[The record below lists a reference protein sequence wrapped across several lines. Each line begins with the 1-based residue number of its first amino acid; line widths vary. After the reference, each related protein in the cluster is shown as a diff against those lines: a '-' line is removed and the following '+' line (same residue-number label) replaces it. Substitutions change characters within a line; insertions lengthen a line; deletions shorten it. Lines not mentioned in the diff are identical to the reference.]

1 MDHQIKVL
9 PTKRTNLDKTT
20 TDRASLIKEEVMI
33 GSPQINQKIRRD
45 RITLLRYPVQTA
57 AEKAIGLLNV
67 AQRGNKWLMLLPQ
80 KTKNRE
86 KNRRISKG
94 MY

>member
-9 PTKRTNLDKTT
+9 PTKGTNLDKTT
-20 TDRASLIKEEVMI
+20 TDRASRIKEEVMI
-33 GSPQINQKIRRD
+33 GSSQIDPKIRRD
-45 RITLLRYPVQTA
+45 RITLLRHPVQTA
-57 AEKAIGLLNV
+57 AEKAIGLPNV
-67 AQRGNKWLMLLPQ
+67 AQRGNKRSMLLPQ
-80 KTKNRE
+80 KIKIWE